1 MVTRGKGF
9 EKGKFI
15 KVGNNGK
22 FMSDEINTV
31 EVIKS
36 SPIMI
41 RESPIRYLEH
51 IFEDG
56 EYLSHGIWV
65 DAYKKELDNMEEF
78 SQWLV
83 KEKYILNYLN
93 GKWQKPKDEQRQM
106 SELYQMFLKSKEA

>member
-1 MVTRGKGF
+1 MNN
-9 EKGKFI
+9 I
-15 KVGNNGK
+15 KIEPDK
-22 FMSDEINTV
+22 
-31 EVIKS
+31 VIKS
-36 SPIMI
+36 SPLMI

-65 DAYKKELDNMEEF
+65 DAYKKELDNMDDF

-93 GKWQKPKDEQRQM
+93 GKLQKPKDEQRPM
-106 SELYQMFLKSKEA
+106 SELYQLFLKSREA